1 MNEKF
6 EKLIG
11 ALILAI
17 LVICIYT
24 TLDYVIYISNVEQ
37 IDMIKQIDK
46 EFSEQNYLCD
56 KLNSVDKEWFTYRLR
71 TKDGHITCTLIW
83 VEAP

>member
-56 KLNSVDKEWFTYRLR
+56 KLNSVDKE
-71 TKDGHITCTLIW
+71 
-83 VEAP
+83 